1 MPADGKAETRVSFL
15 QNRYAIILTAVLV
28 LQTGLF
34 YAVAMR
40 PEKVADIAPLSSFPE
55 SVGGFTSIKDIPMDQ
70 ETKDLLKADDTL
82 SRIYV
87 NPDRNRQAVLFV
99 AYFKTQRY
107 GQSPHSPKNCLPGS
121 GWEPVYTDR
130 PTITVPGWATPIVV
144 NRYLVEK
151 GDEKSVILYWYQ
163 SHSRVIASE
172 YSAKFWLVA
181 DALRFNRSDTALV
194 RISVPAG
201 GDEDAATRLAE
212 QFAQTVF
219 PLLLKQMPL

>member
-1 MPADGKAETRVSFL
+1 MSILRS
-15 QNRYAIILTAVLV
+15 RYALILTAVLV
-28 LQTGLF
+28 LQAGFF
-34 YAVAMR
+34 YAVAAR
-40 PEKVADIAPLSSFPE
+40 PEKSAAVAPLSTFPE
-55 SVGGFTSIKDIPMDQ
+55 SVGGFTSVKEIPLDP
-70 ETKDLLKADDTL
+70 ETKDVLKADDTL
-82 SRIYV
+82 ERIYLT
-87 NPDRNRQAVLFV
+87 PDRRREVVFFV

-130 PTITVPGWATPIVV
+130 PAITVPGWATPIVV

-194 RISVPAG
+194 RISVPVG
-201 GDEDAATRLAE
+201 RDDEDAATSLAE
-212 QFAQTVF
+212 QFARTVF
-219 PLLLKQMPL
+219 PQLRQQMPL

>member
-1 MPADGKAETRVSFL
+1 VNILK
-15 QNRYAIILTAVLV
+15 NRYAVVLTAVLV
-28 LQTGLF
+28 LQTGFF
-34 YAVAMR
+34 YAVAAR
-40 PEKVADIAPLSSFPE
+40 PEKLAVIAPLSSFPD
-55 SVGGFTSIKDIPMDQ
+55 SVGGFTSVKDIPMDP

-82 SRIYV
+82 DRVYL
-87 NPDRNRQAVLFV
+87 NPARTREAVLFV

-121 GWEPVYTDR
+121 GWDPVYTDR
-130 PTITVPGWATPIVV
+130 PAIKVPGWATPIVV

-181 DALRFNRSDTALV
+181 DALRYNRSDTALV
-194 RISVPAG
+194 RISVPVG
-201 GDEDAATRLAE
+201 RGDEDSATQLAE

-219 PLLLKQMPL
+219 PQLLHQMPL

>member
-1 MPADGKAETRVSFL
+1 VSFL
-15 QNRYAIILTAVLV
+15 QNRFALILTAVLV
-28 LQTGLF
+28 LQTGVF
-34 YAVAMR
+34 YAVAAR
-40 PEKVADIAPLSSFPE
+40 PEKVPDIPPLSSFPE
-55 SVGGFTSIKDIPMDQ
+55 SIGGFTAVRTDTLDP

-82 SRIYV
+82 QRVYAD
-87 NPDRNRQAVLFV
+87 PTGTRQAVFFV

-130 PTITVPGWATPIVV
+130 TAIPVSGWSTPIVV

-151 GDEKSVILYWYQ
+151 GDEKNVILYWYQ

-181 DALRFNRSDTALV
+181 DALRYNRSDTALV
-194 RISVPAG
+194 RISVPVG
-201 GDEDAATRLAE
+201 RGDEDSATRLAA

-219 PLLLKQMPL
+219 PQLLKQMPL

>member
-1 MPADGKAETRVSFL
+1 MSFL
-15 QNRYAIILTAVLV
+15 RNRYALILTAVLLV
-28 LQTGLF
+28 QTGFF
-34 YAVAMR
+34 YAVAAR
-40 PEKVADIAPLSSFPE
+40 PEKVPGIPPLSSFPE
-55 SVGGFTSIKDIPMDQ
+55 SIGGFTSVRTDPLDR

-82 SRIYV
+82 ERVYAD
-87 NPDRNRQAVLFV
+87 PTHTRQVVFFV

-121 GWEPVYTDR
+121 GWEPISTDR
-130 PTITVPGWATPIVV
+130 PAIQVSGWSTPIVV
-144 NRYLVEK
+144 NRYLVEN

-181 DALRFNRSDTALV
+181 DALRYNRSDTALV
-194 RISVPAG
+194 RISVPVG
-201 GDEDAATRLAE
+201 RDDEDTSTRLAV

-219 PLLLKQMPL
+219 PQLLKQMPL